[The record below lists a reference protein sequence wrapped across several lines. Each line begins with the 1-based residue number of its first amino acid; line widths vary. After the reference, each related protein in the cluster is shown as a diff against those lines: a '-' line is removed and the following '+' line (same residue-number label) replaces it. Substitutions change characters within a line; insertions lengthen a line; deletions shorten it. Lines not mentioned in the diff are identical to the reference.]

1 VGIAAW
7 ESWQQVLVWGE
18 EHADKKQI
26 GSTVSKVE
34 ILMAQKTT
42 DCAAAGKLESGA
54 AKVCP
59 RMTR

>member
-1 VGIAAW
+1 VGITAW

-26 GSTVSKVE
+26 GNNVSKVK

-42 DCAAAGKLESGA
+42 DCRAAGKLESGA
-54 AKVCP
+54 A
-59 RMTR
+59 RF